1 MTGYGLFLLFF
12 GLITIQITT
21 VAKKALVVVPVA
33 DLLGAPIKTF
43 GIAPTVKE
51 SYQNIALCGGKNNS
65 SQGCPR
71 IHQALFNE
79 EVEIISLN
87 EGKNGDDS
95 EVCITYEPVFFITH
109 ALHKPQNLFW
119 TNAQNIKPIATLK
132 KKNVSIEHLPATPS
146 FKFHAPAHHV
156 PTIVLKKPFFDASCN
171 VTFSA
176 GTRFVIDT
184 SFSDEKNYMVFVFDP
199 KTVADRLTIIPKN
212 YALPVA
218 LKTPQEAIS
227 CFVALLKEWAHCPHG
242 QIAYVWG
249 GCSVIQCCPNHD
261 CSETEVTNNGKTI
274 SVCICN
280 SCNQCP
286 QTGLDCAGLILRA
299 AQICGVPYFFK
310 NTYTL
315 AHYLKPLGHHETV
328 HEGDLIWIPGHV
340 MIVSDIKNNLLIEA
354 RGYSHGFGVI
364 HEIQLSKV
372 FAGINTYDQLKHAY
386 VNQCHLARM
395 NKQGLVVE
403 NIKHC
408 KLLKLSSAWDYAY

>member
-1 MTGYGLFLLFF
+1 M
-12 GLITIQITT
+12 QIPT

-87 EGKNGDDS
+87 EGKNGDDG
-95 EVCITYEPVFFITH
+95 EVCIAYEPVFFITH
-109 ALHKPQNLFW
+109 TLHKPQNLFW
-119 TNAQNIKPIATLK
+119 TSAKNIKLLATLK
-132 KKNVSIEHLPATPS
+132 KKNVLLEHIPATPS
-146 FKFHAPAHHV
+146 FKSHAHEQNF
-156 PTIVLKKPFFDASCN
+156 PTIVLKKPFFDASLN
-171 VTFSA
+171 LTFSA

-184 SFSDEKNYMVFVFDP
+184 SNGDEKNYLAFVLD
-199 KTVADRLTIIPKN
+199 TITLSERLTPIPKN
-212 YALPVA
+212 YAVPVVA
-218 LKTPQEAIS
+218 KAPQEAIR

-249 GCSVIQCCPNHD
+249 GCSFSQCCPEHD
-261 CSETEVTNNGKTI
+261 FTETEINNNGKTAT
-274 SVCICN
+274 VCICS
-280 SCNQCP
+280 SCNVCP
-286 QTGLDCAGLILRA
+286 QTGPDCAGLILLA
-299 AQICGVPYFFK
+299 AQICGIPYFFK

-315 AHYLKPLGHHETV
+315 AHYLKPLRHHDTL

-340 MIVSDIKNNLLIEA
+340 MVVSDIKNNLLIEA
-354 RGYSHGFGVI
+354 RGYSHGFGIV
-364 HEIQLSKV
+364 HEIPLSKV
-372 FAGINTYDQLKHAY
+372 FAGIHTYEHLKHAY
-386 VNQCHLARM
+386 ANQSHLARM
-395 NKQGLVVE
+395 NKQGVIVE

-408 KLLKLSSAWDYAY
+408 KLLRLSSAWDYAY